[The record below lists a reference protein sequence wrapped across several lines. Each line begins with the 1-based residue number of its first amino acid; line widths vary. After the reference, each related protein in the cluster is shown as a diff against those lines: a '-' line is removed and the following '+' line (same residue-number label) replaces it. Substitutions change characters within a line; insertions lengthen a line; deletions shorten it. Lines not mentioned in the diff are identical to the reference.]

1 VTILDRIKLMSEG
14 VLIAFDSIRAN
25 KVRAS
30 LTILGIAVGVF
41 VVTGMSATVQGI
53 NAGVTASLAAAG
65 PTTFFITRWPVAIN
79 SCNGSSDSCPWRH
92 NAPLSLDDAHVIQ
105 RQPGIRGVIVHVSSS
120 AQVKYRGNNLPSA
133 SVDAYT
139 ADWTDVSGGNMIT
152 GRNFTEGENTDAS
165 SVAVINVA
173 LRKQLFPDLE
183 NEQSL
188 GKEILIGANPFRVI
202 GIWDQTG
209 SLFDN
214 ADQPKATV
222 PFQSAY
228 RKLNFGIR
236 WLDLTVKPRDGVTQ
250 DVAMDQAISALRI
263 RRQLKPAQDNTFFVS
278 TPAKVMELYNDIV
291 GKFFVFMI
299 GLSAIGLLVGGV
311 GVIAIMM
318 ISVTERTRE
327 IGVRKA
333 LGATRL
339 TILWQFLVEAAT
351 LTMIGAVAGLVVG
364 GGITFLIRTK
374 TSIHASMPPWAIV
387 AALAGAALTGILF
400 GLLPAIRASKLDP
413 VEALRY
419 E

>member
-1 VTILDRIKLMSEG
+1 MTILDRIKLMSEG

-105 RQPGIRGVIVHVSSS
+105 RQPGIRGVIVHVSSA

-139 ADWTDVSGGNMIT
+139 ADWTDVSGGNMIA

>member
-1 VTILDRIKLMSEG
+1 MKILDRIKLMSEG
-14 VLIAFDSIRAN
+14 VVIAFDSIRAN

-30 LTILGIAVGVF
+30 LTILGVAVGVF

-53 NAGVTASLAAAG
+53 NAGVSASLAAAG
-65 PTTFFITRWPVAIN
+65 PTTFFVTRWPVAIS

-92 NAPLSLDDAHVIQ
+92 NAPLSLDDAHVIL

-139 ADWTDVSGGNMIT
+139 ADWTDINSGNMVA

-173 LRKQLFPDLE
+173 LRKQLFPDLQ

-202 GIWDQTG
+202 GVWDQTG
-209 SLFDN
+209 SLFDD

-222 PFQSAY
+222 PFESAY

-250 DVAMDQAISALRI
+250 DVAMDQAIAALRI

-278 TPAKVMELYNDIV
+278 TPEKVMELYNDIV
-291 GKFFVFMI
+291 GKFFAFMI
-299 GLSAIGLLVGGV
+299 GLSAIGLMVGGV

-351 LTMIGAVAGLVVG
+351 LTMIGAIAGLIVG
-364 GGITFLIRTK
+364 GGLTLLIRTK
-374 TSIHASMPPWAIV
+374 TSIHASMPPWAVV

>member
-1 VTILDRIKLMSEG
+1 MKILDRFKMLSEG
-14 VLIAFDSIRAN
+14 VVIAFDSIRAN
-25 KVRAS
+25 KVRAA

-53 NAGVTASLAAAG
+53 NAGVSASLAAAG
-65 PTTFFITRWPVAIN
+65 PTTFFVTRWPVAIN
-79 SCNGSSDSCPWRH
+79 SCNGSANSCPWRH
-92 NAPLSLDDAHVIQ
+92 NAPLTVDDAHVIL
-105 RQPGIRGVIVHVSSS
+105 RQPGIRGVIVHVGSS
-120 AQVKYRGNNLPSA
+120 AQVKYRNNTLQSA

-139 ADWTDVSGGNMIT
+139 ADWTEVNGGDMVA

-165 SVAVINVA
+165 SVVVINVA

-183 NEQSL
+183 NEQAL
-188 GKEILIGANPFRVI
+188 GKEIMVGANPFRVI

-209 SLFDN
+209 SLFDD

-222 PFQSAY
+222 PFETAY

-236 WLDLTVKPRDGVTQ
+236 WLDLTVKPRDGVAQ
-250 DVAMDQAISALRI
+250 DVAMDQAIAALRI

-278 TPAKVMELYNDIV
+278 TPEKVMELYNDIV

-299 GLSAIGLLVGGV
+299 GLSAIGLMVGGV

-333 LGATRL
+333 LGATRA

-351 LTMIGAVAGLVVG
+351 LTMIGAVAGLVIG
-364 GGITFLIRTK
+364 GALTYIIRSN
-374 TSIHASMPPWAIV
+374 TSIKAAIPPLAIV
-387 AALAGAALTGILF
+387 AALAAAAFTGILF
-400 GLLPAIRASKLDP
+400 GLFPAYRAARLDP

>member
-1 VTILDRIKLMSEG
+1 MKTLDRLKMLSEG
-14 VLIAFDSIRAN
+14 VTIAFDSIRAN

-53 NAGVTASLAAAG
+53 NSGVSASLAAAG
-65 PTTFFITRWPVAIN
+65 PTTFFVTRWPVAIN
-79 SCNGSSDSCPWRH
+79 SCNGSADSCPWRH
-92 NAPLSLDDAHVIQ
+92 NAPLTLDDAHVIL
-105 RQPGIRGVIVHVSSS
+105 RQPGIHGVIVHVGSS
-120 AQVKYRGNNLPSA
+120 AQVKYRGNSLSSA

-139 ADWTDVSGGNMIT
+139 ADWTEVSGGNMIA

-165 SVAVINVA
+165 SVAVVNVA
-173 LRKQLFPDLE
+173 LRKQLFPDLQ
-183 NEQSL
+183 NEQAI
-188 GKEILIGANPFRVI
+188 GKEILIGANPFRII
-202 GIWDQTG
+202 GVWDQTG

-214 ADQPKATV
+214 ADTPKATV
-222 PFQSAY
+222 PFESAY

-278 TPAKVMELYNDIV
+278 TPEKVMELYNDIV

-299 GLSAIGLLVGGV
+299 GLSAIGLMVGGV

-351 LTMIGAVAGLVVG
+351 LTMIGAVAGLIVG
-364 GGITFLIRTK
+364 GGITMLIRSK
-374 TSIHASMPPWAIV
+374 TSIQASIPPWALV
-387 AALAGAALTGILF
+387 AALLGAAGTGILF

>member
-1 VTILDRIKLMSEG
+1 VKILDRLKLMSEG

-53 NAGVTASLAAAG
+53 NSGVTASLAAAG
-65 PTTFFITRWPVAIN
+65 PTTFFVTRWPVAIN

-120 AQVKYRGNNLPSA
+120 SQVKYRGNNLPSA

-139 ADWTDVSGGNMIT
+139 ADWTEVSGGNMLA

-222 PFQSAY
+222 PFESAY

-250 DVAMDQAISALRI
+250 DVAMDQAIAALRI

-278 TPAKVMELYNDIV
+278 TPEKVMELYNDIV

-351 LTMIGAVAGLVVG
+351 LTMIGAIAGLIVG
-364 GGITFLIRTK
+364 GGITMLIRTK